1 MILQDAE
8 WSRKNF
14 GGCKLGNSLRTKRLQ
29 SIAVNML
36 SAPDQ
41 SLPAQNLEDA
51 DLKALYRLMDQDAV
65 TFEAIANTHWELTR
79 QNSCERRLL
88 VCDMTDISLHTRN
101 AVQGLGI
108 LGNGNGKGI
117 QLHSCLAINSENG
130 MIEGTAGATLYYRK
144 RAPKSEKRTER
155 LKRDR
160 ESTLWAKVVNQVGLA
175 PKDKTWIYVFD
186 RGGDNFEAFCAIKSQ
201 HCQWVIRAGKLNRK
215 VFNSQGEYQ
224 WLEEAIKHTTELG
237 QYELSIRSRPRQPKR
252 SALLK
257 VSVTSVRFPR
267 PTVTSQE
274 VKAYGTLEIQTN
286 VVIVEEQLKKGSKQ
300 KPIKWILLTSLPTT
314 TFKDAW
320 QVIEDYEKRWL
331 IEEYHKVLKT
341 GCNIEGHSL
350 RTTGRLEALIG
361 LISVIG
367 VRLLSLKMH
376 ARIEPSEKAIRR
388 VPSTWIEAIAGVRP
402 RTNIANLTVR
412 GFFHALAKLGG
423 FRGRNGDGDPG
434 WQTIWK
440 GYLRM
445 HWVIEGM
452 QIRSKKMKKGG

>member
-1 MILQDAE
+1 MILEDVE
-8 WSRKNF
+8 WAHENF
-14 GGCKLGNSLRTKRLQ
+14 GGCELGNSLRTKRLQ

-41 SLPAQNLEDA
+41 SLPAQNPEDA
-51 DLKALYRLMDQDAV
+51 DLKALYRFMDQDAV

-88 VCDMTDISLHTRN
+88 VCDTTDISLHTHN
-101 AVQGLGI
+101 AVEGLGI
-108 LGNGNGKGI
+108 LGNGKGKGI
-117 QLHSCLAINSENG
+117 QLHSCLAVNSESG
-130 MIEGTAGATLYYRK
+130 MIEGTAGATLHYRK
-144 RAPKSEKRTER
+144 RAPKSEKRTQR
-155 LKRDR
+155 LKRKR
-160 ESTLWAKVVNQVGLA
+160 ESTLWADVVNQVGIA

-201 HCQWVIRAGKLNRK
+201 CCEWVVRAGKLNRK
-215 VFNSQGEYQ
+215 VYDSHGKQQ
-224 WLEEAIKHTTELG
+224 WLQDAIKQRIEVG
-237 QYELSIRSRPRQPKR
+237 QYELRIRSRPKTPKR
-252 SALLK
+252 NALLK
-257 VSVTSVRFPR
+257 VFVTSVRIPR
-267 PTVTSQE
+267 PKVTSKE
-274 VKAYGTLEIQTN
+274 VKAYGITEIQTN
-286 VVIVEEQLKKGSKQ
+286 VVIVEEQLKKGSTQ
-300 KPIKWILLTSLPTT
+300 KPIKWVLLTSLPTT
-314 TFKDAW
+314 TFEDAW

-331 IEEYHKVLKT
+331 IEEYHKALKT

-376 ARIEPSEKAIRR
+376 ARVEPDEKAVNR

-402 RTNIANLTVR
+402 RINIANLTVR
-412 GFFHALAKLGG
+412 GFFHTLAKLGG
-423 FRGRNGDGDPG
+423 FRGRNGDGEPG

>member
-1 MILQDAE
+1 MILENADWARE
-8 WSRKNF
+8 NF
-14 GGCKLGNSLRTKRLQ
+14 GGCELGNSLRTKRLQ
-29 SIAVNML
+29 SVATNML

-41 SLPAQNLEDA
+41 SLPAQNPEDS
-51 DLKALYRLMDQDAV
+51 DLKALYRLMDRDAV
-65 TFEAIANTHWELTR
+65 TFEAIANPHWNLTR
-79 QNSCERRLL
+79 QNSSARRLIIG
-88 VCDMTDISLHTRN
+88 DTTDISLHKRN
-101 AVQGLGI
+101 AVAGLGI

-117 QLHSCLAINSENG
+117 QLHSCLAVNSENG

-144 RAPKSEKRTER
+144 RAPNSEKRTER
-155 LKRDR
+155 LKRKR
-160 ESTLWAKVVNQVGLA
+160 ESTLWADVVNQVGIA

-186 RGGDNFEAFCAIKSQ
+186 RGGDNFEAFCAMKSR
-201 HCQWVIRAGKLNRK
+201 CCDWVVRAGKLNRK
-215 VFNSQGEYQ
+215 VYDSEGNQQ
-224 WLEEAIKHTTELG
+224 WLQDAIKQRIEVG
-237 QYELSIRSRPRQPKR
+237 QYELRIRSRPKTPKR
-252 SALLK
+252 NVLLK
-257 VSVTSVRFPR
+257 VFVTSVSIPR
-267 PTVTSQE
+267 PKVTSQE
-274 VKAYGTLEIQTN
+274 VKAYGITEIQTN
-286 VVIVEEQLKKGSKQ
+286 VVIVEEQVKKGSKQ
-300 KPIKWILLTSLPTT
+300 KPIKWVLLTSLPAT
-314 TFKDAW
+314 TFEDAW

-341 GCNIEGHSL
+341 GCNIEGHAL
-350 RTTGRLEALIG
+350 RTKGRLEALIG

-376 ARIEPSEKAIRR
+376 ARVEPNEKAVNR

-402 RTNIANLTVR
+402 RINIANLTVR

-452 QIRSKKMKKGG
+452 QIRSKKLKKGG